1 MSTAVINSTNVEQG
15 NNFFD
20 FPMRNIF
27 SSVRAGR
34 FFYAE
39 TPSFCVIKQEA
50 AIMTKGY
57 IHVYTGDGK
66 GKTTA
71 AIGLA
76 IRAVGAGKKV
86 CILQFMKSLAYSEQK
101 ILQSIPG
108 ITLITLGK
116 PYFIAKEGM
125 LTDEQRKTWGNHIRI
140 YPAGHP
146 PKDYREMTLK
156 GIEQAID
163 AVSKNYDMVILDEYN
178 MARWYDLA
186 TEEETEKILK
196 ARRPEV
202 ELIFTGRNA
211 PKEILD
217 AADLI
222 TEMKKIRHY
231 YDKGVPVRTGI
242 EN

>member
-1 MSTAVINSTNVEQG
+1 
-15 NNFFD
+15 
-20 FPMRNIF
+20 
-27 SSVRAGR
+27 
-34 FFYAE
+34 
-39 TPSFCVIKQEA
+39 
-50 AIMTKGY
+50 
-57 IHVYTGDGK
+57 
-66 GKTTA
+66 
-71 AIGLA
+71 
-76 IRAVGAGKKV
+76 
-86 CILQFMKSLAYSEQK
+86 MKSLAYSEQK
-101 ILQSIPG
+101 ILQSLPG

-186 TEEETEKILK
+186 TKEDTEKILK

-222 TEMKKIRHY
+222 TEMKRYATIMTKAYLYEPVLKI
-231 YDKGVPVRTGI
+231 K
-242 EN
+242 